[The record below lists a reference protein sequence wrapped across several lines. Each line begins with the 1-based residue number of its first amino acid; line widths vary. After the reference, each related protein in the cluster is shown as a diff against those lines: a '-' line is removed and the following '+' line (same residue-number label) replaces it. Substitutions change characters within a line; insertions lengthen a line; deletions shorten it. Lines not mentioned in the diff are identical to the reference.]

1 MSSENKASL
10 SVEANDN
17 VRAIHNRVT
26 AARLRVE
33 MAMKFTMHPEV
44 REQLRCTLSDLSV
57 ALAFIEP

>member
-1 MSSENKASL
+1 MSKKSTASL

-26 AARLRVE
+26 AARLRVQT
-33 MAMKFTMHPEV
+33 AMKFTMHPEV

-57 ALAFIEP
+57 ALAYIEP